1 MGRLFGTDGVRGVA
15 GEDLT
20 GQLAMDLAAAAA
32 GLLHDAHAAA
42 ARANGARLVA
52 VVGRDP
58 RASGE
63 FLEAA
68 VVAGLAGAG
77 VDVLRLGVIPTPGV
91 AYLTAALGAD
101 LGVMLSASHN
111 PAADN
116 GIKLFARGGFKLP
129 DAAEDEIEA
138 RLAEPARFRPGPPAQ
153 GFGRVR
159 DARGERERY
168 LAHLLASPGAGARP
182 AQPTGGGL
190 THQAGERFAQR
201 SAEGFAQQAAEGFA
215 QQAAEGFAQRSGE
228 GFAQRSG
235 EGFAEQGGG
244 GAAQQADDGPT
255 RRPGNGAA
263 RRIGDGSQ
271 EAGEGT
277 ARQAGTG
284 VARQAGEGTTW
295 GAAPP
300 SAGPLAGLRVVVD
313 CAHGAASELAPLL
326 LRRAGADV
334 IAIGAEPDGEN
345 INEGCGSTHLETL
358 CAAVVKY
365 GADAGIAHDGDADR
379 CLAVDAAGQVID
391 GDQILAVLALGL
403 KAQNRL
409 AGDTVV
415 ATVMS
420 NLGFRLAMADA
431 GITVVETAVGD
442 RYVLEAMRAGSYVLG
457 GEQSGH
463 IIMLDH
469 ATTGDGL
476 LTALHLLAATASG
489 GVPLAGLA
497 RVMTRYPQV
506 LVNVTGVDKARAAK
520 SPELAVA
527 VAAAKAEL
535 GASGRVLVRP
545 SGTEPTVRVM
555 VEAKDHADAKRV
567 ADSLAATVRSV
578 S

>member
-20 GQLAMDLAAAAA
+20 SQLAMDLATAAA
-32 GLLHDAHAAA
+32 GMLQEMRAATA
-42 ARANGARLVA
+42 SRSNGGRPVA

-58 RASGE
+58 RTSGE

-111 PAADN
+111 PAPDN

-138 RLAEPARFRPGPPAQ
+138 RMALPRRTGGLPAG

-159 DARGERERY
+159 DAAGERERY
-168 LAHLLASPGAGARP
+168 LAHLLASQPGTGELSAAHVASDVAR
-182 AQPTGGGL
+182 
-190 THQAGERFAQR
+190 
-201 SAEGFAQQAAEGFA
+201 
-215 QQAAEGFAQRSGE
+215 
-228 GFAQRSG
+228 
-235 EGFAEQGGG
+235 
-244 GAAQQADDGPT
+244 
-255 RRPGNGAA
+255 
-263 RRIGDGSQ
+263 
-271 EAGEGT
+271 GT
-277 ARQAGTG
+277 AA
-284 VARQAGEGTTW
+284 
-295 GAAPP
+295 
-300 SAGPLAGLRVVVD
+300 LAGLRVVVD
-313 CAHGAASELAPLL
+313 CAHGAASALAPEL
-326 LRRAGADV
+326 LRRAGAEV

-345 INEGCGSTHLETL
+345 INADCGSTHLEAL
-358 CAAVVKY
+358 SAAVTKH

-379 CLAVDAAGQVID
+379 CLAVDATGEIID
-391 GDQILAVLALGL
+391 GDQILAVLALEL
-403 KAQNRL
+403 KARGLL

-420 NLGFRLAMADA
+420 NLGFRKAMAKA

-442 RYVLEAMRAGSYVLG
+442 RYVLEAMRAGHFVIG

-469 ATTGDGL
+469 ATTGDGM
-476 LTALHLLAATASG
+476 LTALHLLAAAARQRIA
-489 GVPLAGLA
+489 LADLA

-506 LVNVTGVDKARAAK
+506 LVNVAGVDKERAAR
-520 SPELAVA
+520 SPELAAA
-527 VAAAKAEL
+527 VAAAQREL
-535 GASGRVLVRP
+535 GAAGRVLVRP
-545 SGTEPTVRVM
+545 SGTERAVRVM
-555 VEAKDHADAKRV
+555 VEATEHEHAQRL
-567 ADSLAATVRSV
+567 ADGLAATIRSL